1 MGRPFFAPPRRPL
14 VIFLRPPSRLRD
26 LRFVTVCGTGTLPRN
41 ASLSRYRQIAVT
53 ELEIGMYVSE
63 LDRPWLETP
72 FLFQGFVIRSNEEL
86 DALRRH
92 CRVVTVDIRGE
103 DDEPPAEP
111 VAARRPRRPAEA
123 IRELKAEMKQASG
136 IHRAVFESI
145 ENAMGTLRD
154 SGKLELRRLET
165 AVEPMVESVLRN
177 PAAMSC
183 LMRIRR
189 KGGYL
194 YSHSLASS
202 VWAAVLG
209 REIGL
214 DRDALRAVAL
224 GAMLL
229 DVGKTRLPEA
239 ILGKPGKLDA
249 AELALVRR
257 HVEYGLDLLKEA
269 GEVDPRVTEMV
280 AHHHERYNGSGYPAG
295 LRGATIPVYGRMAGI
310 VDTYDA
316 MITSR
321 PYASTQSSYGALRQ
335 LRALANIEFQSE
347 LVDQF
352 TQAIGMF
359 PTGTLVLL
367 NTGEVAVVTAQ
378 SRIRRLRPE
387 IMIILDADKQ
397 PLADF
402 RVVNLNRISP
412 TADDPSSLWIESGL
426 EPGAYGVDPAEYYLN

>member
-1 MGRPFFAPPRRPL
+1 
-14 VIFLRPPSRLRD
+14 
-26 LRFVTVCGTGTLPRN
+26 
-41 ASLSRYRQIAVT
+41 
-53 ELEIGMYVSE
+53 MYVSE

-72 FLFQGFVIRSNEEL
+72 FLFQGFYVRSEDEVAAVRSHCQQIVI
-86 DALRRH
+86 DT
-92 CRVVTVDIRGE
+92 RV
-103 DDEPPAEP
+103 DDEPPK
-111 VAARRPRRPAEA
+111 AATPTARPARPPEEA
-123 IRELKAEMKQASG
+123 MRELKDEIKQATG
-136 IHRAVFESI
+136 IHVAVYASI
-145 ENAMGTLRD
+145 EDVMGELKS
-154 SGKLELRRLET
+154 SGKLNVHKLEA
-165 AVEPMVESVLRN
+165 AVLPMVDSVLRN

-202 VWAAVLG
+202 VWATALG

-214 DRDALRAVAL
+214 DRDALRVVAL

-229 DVGKTRLPEA
+229 DVGKIRIPGK
-239 ILGKPGKLDA
+239 ILDKPGKLDA
-249 AELALVRR
+249 AEIALVRR
-257 HVEYGLDLLKEA
+257 HVEFGLDLVREA
-269 GEVDPRVTEMV
+269 GDVDPRVLDMV
-280 AHHHERYNGSGYPAG
+280 AHHHERHNGLGYPKALKG
-295 LRGATIPVYGRMAGI
+295 SEIPVYGRIAGI

-335 LRALANIEFQSE
+335 LRALAGTEFQSE
-347 LVDQF
+347 VVDQF

-387 IMIILDADKQ
+387 VMIILDADKQ
-397 PLADF
+397 PLADY
-402 RVVNLNRISP
+402 RVVDLNQVSA
-412 TADDPSSLWIESGL
+412 TADDQASLWIESGL
-426 EPGAYGVDPAEYYLN
+426 EPGAYDVDPAEYYLN

>member
-1 MGRPFFAPPRRPL
+1 
-14 VIFLRPPSRLRD
+14 
-26 LRFVTVCGTGTLPRN
+26 
-41 ASLSRYRQIAVT
+41 LSRYLKVPVA
-53 ELEIGMYVSE
+53 ELEIGMYVFE

-72 FLFQGFVIRSNEEL
+72 LLFQGFRIRSQEEI
-86 DALRRH
+86 DALRSH
-92 CRVVTVDIRGE
+92 CRAVVVDTRVE
-103 DDEPPAEP
+103 DEPPAHDESAP
-111 VAARRPRRPAEA
+111 PRQRPPPEA
-123 IRELKAEMKQASG
+123 MRELKDELKQASG
-136 IHRAVFESI
+136 IHVAAYASI
-145 ENAMGTLRD
+145 EEVMGALRNSD
-154 SGKLELRRLET
+154 KLNVTQLEQ
-165 AVEPMVESVLRN
+165 AVAPMVDSVMRN

-202 VWAAVLG
+202 VWATVLG

-214 DRDALRAVAL
+214 DRDGLRVVAL

-229 DVGKTRLPEA
+229 DVGKTRIPEA
-239 ILGKPGKLDA
+239 LLNKPGKLDA
-249 AELALVRR
+249 IEIAEMRR
-257 HVEYGLDLLKEA
+257 HVEYGVDLLKEA
-269 GEVDPRVTEMV
+269 GEVDSRVLDMV
-280 AHHHERYNGSGYPAG
+280 AHHHERFNGSGYPDG
-295 LRGATIPVYGRMAGI
+295 LKGADIPVYGRIAGI

-335 LRALANIEFQSE
+335 LRALAGIEFQAE
-347 LVDQF
+347 IVNQF

-378 SRIRRLRPE
+378 SRTRRLRPE
-387 IMIILDADKQ
+387 VMIILDADKQ
-397 PLADF
+397 PLHDYW
-402 RVVNLNRISP
+402 VVDLNLVAA
-412 TADDPSSLWIESGL
+412 TADDQASLWIESGL

>member
-1 MGRPFFAPPRRPL
+1 
-14 VIFLRPPSRLRD
+14 
-26 LRFVTVCGTGTLPRN
+26 
-41 ASLSRYRQIAVT
+41 
-53 ELEIGMYVSE
+53 MYVSE

-72 FLFQGFVIRSNEEL
+72 FLFQGFFLQSDEDVAAVRS
-86 DALRRH
+86 H
-92 CRVVTVDIRGE
+92 CREVVVDTQR
-103 DDEPPAEP
+103 DDDRVQPL
-111 VAARRPRRPAEA
+111 AARRPARPPEQAM
-123 IRELKAEMKQASG
+123 RELKDEIKQASG
-136 IHRAVFESI
+136 IHVAVAATI
-145 ENAMGTLRD
+145 EDVMGELK
-154 SGKLELRRLET
+154 SAGKLNVQKLET
-165 AVEPMVESVLRN
+165 AVLPMVDSVLRN

-194 YSHSLASS
+194 FSHSLASS
-202 VWAAVLG
+202 VWATALG

-214 DRDALRAVAL
+214 EREALRAVAL

-229 DVGKTRLPEA
+229 DVGKTRIPAA
-239 ILGKPGKLDA
+239 ILDKPGRLD
-249 AELALVRR
+249 EQERALMRR
-257 HVEYGLDLLKEA
+257 HVEFSLEIVREA
-269 GEVDPRVTEMV
+269 GALDPRVLEMV
-280 AHHHERYNGSGYPAG
+280 ENHHERHNGSGYPRGLAG
-295 LRGATIPVYGRMAGI
+295 DAIPVYGRIAGL

-335 LRALANIEFQSE
+335 LRSLAGAEFQPE

-378 SRIRRLRPE
+378 SRARRLRPE
-387 IMIILDADKQ
+387 VMIILDAGKQ
-397 PLADF
+397 PLDDY
-402 RVVNLNRISP
+402 RVVDLNQVSA
-412 TADDPSSLWIESGL
+412 TADDQASLWIEQGL

>member
-1 MGRPFFAPPRRPL
+1 
-14 VIFLRPPSRLRD
+14 
-26 LRFVTVCGTGTLPRN
+26 
-41 ASLSRYRQIAVT
+41 
-53 ELEIGMYVSE
+53 MYVSE

-72 FLFQGFVIRSNEEL
+72 FLFQGFFVQSDEDVAAVRS
-86 DALRRH
+86 H
-92 CRVVTVDIRGE
+92 CREVVVDTQRE
-103 DDEPPAEP
+103 DDRPQPL
-111 VAARRPRRPAEA
+111 AARTPSRPGAA
-123 IRELKAEMKQASG
+123 AMRELKDEIKQASG
-136 IHRAVFESI
+136 IHVSVAATI
-145 ENAMGTLRD
+145 EDVMGELKN
-154 SGKLELRRLET
+154 SGKLNVHRLET
-165 AVEPMVESVLRN
+165 AVLPMVDSVLRN

-189 KGGYL
+189 QGGYL

-202 VWAAVLG
+202 VWATALG

-214 DRDALRAVAL
+214 DRESLRVVAL

-229 DVGKTRLPEA
+229 DVGKTRIPAA
-239 ILGKPGKLDA
+239 ILDKPGRLDDR
-249 AELALVRR
+249 ERALMRR
-257 HVEYGLDLLKEA
+257 HVEFSLEIVREA
-269 GEVDPRVTEMV
+269 GDVDARVLDMV
-280 AHHHERYNGSGYPAG
+280 ANHHERHDGSGYPQGLAG
-295 LRGATIPVYGRMAGI
+295 DGIPVYGRIAGL

-335 LRALANIEFQSE
+335 LRSLAGSQFQPE

-378 SRIRRLRPE
+378 SRVRRLRPE
-387 IMIILDADKQ
+387 IMVILDAEKR
-397 PLADF
+397 PLDDY
-402 RVVNLNRISP
+402 RVVDLNQVSA
-412 TADDPSSLWIESGL
+412 TADDQASLWIEQGL

>member
-1 MGRPFFAPPRRPL
+1 M
-14 VIFLRPPSRLRD
+14 
-26 LRFVTVCGTGTLPRN
+26 RFVTVCGTGTLPRN
-41 ASLSRYRQIAVT
+41 ASLTRYRQIAVT

-72 FLFQGFVIRSNEEL
+72 FLFQGFVIRGNEEL
-86 DALRRH
+86 EALRRH
-92 CRVVTVDIRGE
+92 CRVVTVDTRGE

-111 VAARRPRRPAEA
+111 AEARRPRRPAEA

-154 SGKLELRRLET
+154 SGKLDLRRLET

-214 DRDALRAVAL
+214 DRDALHAVAL

-269 GEVDPRVTEMV
+269 GEVDPRVAEMV

-295 LRGATIPVYGRMAGI
+295 LRGAAIPVYGRMAGI

-402 RVVNLNRISP
+402 RVVDLNQISP

>member
-1 MGRPFFAPPRRPL
+1 L
-14 VIFLRPPSRLRD
+14 
-26 LRFVTVCGTGTLPRN
+26 T
-41 ASLSRYRQIAVT
+41 RYRQIPVAD
-53 ELEIGMYVSE
+53 LEIGMYVSE

-72 FLFQGFVIRSNEEL
+72 FLFQGFVIRSDEEL

-92 CRVVTVDIRGE
+92 CHLVTVDTRGE
-103 DDEPPAEP
+103 DGEPAPAPVEP
-111 VAARRPRRPAEA
+111 RRPRRPAEA
-123 IRELKAEMKQASG
+123 VRELKAEMKQASG
-136 IHRAVFESI
+136 IHMAVFESI
-145 ENAMGTLRD
+145 ESAMGTLRD
-154 SGKLELRRLET
+154 SGKLDLRRLES
-165 AVEPMVESVLRN
+165 AVEPMVASVLRN

-249 AELALVRR
+249 GELALVRR
-257 HVEYGLDLLKEA
+257 HVEYGLDLLKQA
-269 GEVDPRVTEMV
+269 GTVDPRVVEMV
-280 AHHHERYNGSGYPAG
+280 AYHHERYNGSGYPAG
-295 LRGATIPVYGRMAGI
+295 LRGAAIPVYGRMAGI

-335 LRALANIEFQSE
+335 LRALSNIEFQSE

-397 PLADF
+397 PLAEF
-402 RVVNLNRISP
+402 RVVDLNQISP

-426 EPGAYGVDPAEYYLN
+426 EPGAFGVDPAEYYLN

>member
-1 MGRPFFAPPRRPL
+1 
-14 VIFLRPPSRLRD
+14 
-26 LRFVTVCGTGTLPRN
+26 
-41 ASLSRYRQIAVT
+41 
-53 ELEIGMYVSE
+53 MYVSE

-72 FLFQGFVIRSNEEL
+72 FLFQGFYIRSAEEI
-86 DALRRH
+86 AAVRNH
-92 CRVVTVDIRGE
+92 CRQVVVDTDR
-103 DDEPPAEP
+103 DDDRPRPPAVP
-111 VAARRPRRPAEA
+111 PLPRAPAGA
-123 IRELKAEMKQASG
+123 MRELKDEIKQASG
-136 IHRAVFESI
+136 IHVSLAVSI
-145 ENAMGTLRD
+145 EDVMGELKS
-154 SGKLELRRLET
+154 SGRLNVHKLEA
-165 AVEPMVESVLRN
+165 AVQPMVDSVLRN

-183 LMRIRR
+183 LMRLRR

-202 VWAAVLG
+202 VWATALG

-214 DRDALRAVAL
+214 DREALLAVAL

-229 DVGKTRLPEA
+229 DVGKTRIPEA
-239 ILGKPGKLDA
+239 ILGKPGKLEAD
-249 AELALVRR
+249 ELALVRR
-257 HVEYGLDLLKEA
+257 HVEFSLEIFEEA
-269 GEVDPRVTEMV
+269 GEVNPRVVEMV
-280 AHHHERYNGSGYPAG
+280 AHHHERHDGSGYP
-295 LRGATIPVYGRMAGI
+295 RGAKGDEIPVYGRIAGI

-321 PYASTQSSYGALRQ
+321 PYATTQSSYGALRQ
-335 LRALANIEFQSE
+335 LRSLAGREFQSE

-387 IMIILDADKQ
+387 VMIILDAEKQ
-397 PLADF
+397 PLADY
-402 RVVNLNRISP
+402 RVVDLNKVSA
-412 TADDPSSLWIESGL
+412 TANDQVSLWIEQGL

>member
-1 MGRPFFAPPRRPL
+1 
-14 VIFLRPPSRLRD
+14 
-26 LRFVTVCGTGTLPRN
+26 
-41 ASLSRYRQIAVT
+41 
-53 ELEIGMYVSE
+53 MYVSE

-72 FLFQGFVIRSNEEL
+72 FLFQGFHIRNQEEI
-86 DALRRH
+86 DALRAH
-92 CRVVTVDIRGE
+92 CRHVVVDTREE
-103 DDEPPAEP
+103 DDKNAAESPPPIPHADKK
-111 VAARRPRRPAEA
+111 PAEA
-123 IRELKAEMKQASG
+123 MRGLKSEIKPASH
-136 IHRAVFESI
+136 IHMEVYSSVEDV
-145 ENAMGTLRD
+145 MGTLRH
-154 SGKLELRRLET
+154 SGKLDVRKLES
-165 AVEPMVESVLRN
+165 AVEPMVDSVLRN

-202 VWAAVLG
+202 VWATVLG

-214 DRDALRAVAL
+214 DRDALRVVAL

-229 DVGKTRLPEA
+229 DVGKIRIAEDL
-239 ILGKPGKLDA
+239 LNKPGKLNA
-249 AELALVRR
+249 AEIKHVRQ
-257 HVEYGLDLLKEA
+257 HVEFGMEVLQEA
-269 GEVDPRVTEMV
+269 GDVDKRVLDMI
-280 AHHHERYNGSGYPAG
+280 AYHHERFNGSGYPNG
-295 LRGATIPVYGRMAGI
+295 LKGGEIPVYGRIAGI

-335 LRALANIEFQSE
+335 LRALAGVEFQAE
-347 LVDQF
+347 IVDQF

-387 IMIILDADKQ
+387 VMIILDKDKKQ
-397 PLADF
+397 LDDY
-402 RVVNLNRISP
+402 RVVDLNDVSA
-412 TADDPSSLWIESGL
+412 TADNQSSLWIESGL
-426 EPGAYGVDPAEYYLN
+426 EPGAYGIDPADYYLN

>member
-1 MGRPFFAPPRRPL
+1 
-14 VIFLRPPSRLRD
+14 
-26 LRFVTVCGTGTLPRN
+26 
-41 ASLSRYRQIAVT
+41 
-53 ELEIGMYVSE
+53 MYVSE

-72 FLFQGFVIRSNEEL
+72 FLFQGFYVSNDEEL
-86 DALRRH
+86 AAVRSH
-92 CRVVTVDIRGE
+92 CRQIVIDTQK
-103 DDEPPAEP
+103 DEERPAAPAPPLP
-111 VAARRPRRPAEA
+111 SRRPAEA
-123 IRELKAEMKQASG
+123 LRELKDEIKQASG
-136 IHRAVFESI
+136 IHVALYTSVQDV
-145 ENAMGTLRD
+145 MGELKS
-154 SGKLELRRLET
+154 SGKLNVQQLEA
-165 AVEPMVESVLRN
+165 AVLPMVDSVLRN

-202 VWAAVLG
+202 VWATVLG

-214 DRDALRAVAL
+214 DRDALRVLAF

-229 DVGKTRLPEA
+229 DVGKTRISEA
-239 ILGKPGKLDA
+239 ILEKPGKLDA
-249 AELALVRR
+249 GEIAEMRR
-257 HVEYGLDLLKEA
+257 HVELGLELVRRA
-269 GEVDPRVTEMV
+269 GDVDSRVTDMV
-280 AHHHERYNGSGYPAG
+280 AHHHERHNGSGYPDGLKGDEIPIYARIAG
-295 LRGATIPVYGRMAGI
+295 V

-335 LRALANIEFQSE
+335 LRSLAGTDFQAE

-387 IMIILDADKQ
+387 IMIILDAEKQ
-397 PLADF
+397 QLADY
-402 RVVNLNRISP
+402 RVVDLNQVSA
-412 TADDPSSLWIESGL
+412 TADNQVSLWIEQGL
-426 EPGAYGVDPAEYYLN
+426 EPGAYGIDPAEYYLN

>member
-1 MGRPFFAPPRRPL
+1 
-14 VIFLRPPSRLRD
+14 
-26 LRFVTVCGTGTLPRN
+26 
-41 ASLSRYRQIAVT
+41 
-53 ELEIGMYVSE
+53 MYVSE

-72 FLFQGFVIRSNEEL
+72 FLFQGFYVRSDEDVAEVRSHCREVVVDTQHEDDRPRPL
-86 DALRRH
+86 ELRRPA
-92 CRVVTVDIRGE
+92 R
-103 DDEPPAEP
+103 PPAE
-111 VAARRPRRPAEA
+111 AM
-123 IRELKAEMKQASG
+123 RELKDEIKQASG
-136 IHRAVFESI
+136 IHVSVAATI
-145 ENAMGTLRD
+145 EDVMGELK
-154 SGKLELRRLET
+154 SAGKLNVQKLES
-165 AVEPMVESVLRN
+165 AVLPMVDSVLRN

-202 VWAAVLG
+202 VWATALG

-214 DRDALRAVAL
+214 EREALRVVAL

-229 DVGKTRLPEA
+229 DVGKTRIAQA
-239 ILGKPGKLDA
+239 ILDKPGRLDA
-249 AELALVRR
+249 DERALMRR
-257 HVEYGLDLLKEA
+257 HVEFSLEIVREA
-269 GEVDPRVTEMV
+269 GDVDSRVLDMV
-280 AHHHERYNGSGYPAG
+280 ANHHERHNGGGYPRG
-295 LRGATIPVYGRMAGI
+295 LKGDEIPVYGRIAGL

-335 LRALANIEFQSE
+335 LRSLAGAEFQPE

-378 SRIRRLRPE
+378 SRVRRLRPE
-387 IMIILDADKQ
+387 VMIILDAAKQ
-397 PLADF
+397 PLDDY
-402 RVVNLNRISP
+402 RVVDLNQVAA
-412 TADDPSSLWIESGL
+412 TADDQASLWIEQGL

>member
-1 MGRPFFAPPRRPL
+1 
-14 VIFLRPPSRLRD
+14 
-26 LRFVTVCGTGTLPRN
+26 
-41 ASLSRYRQIAVT
+41 
-53 ELEIGMYVSE
+53 MYVSE

-72 FLFQGFVIRSNEEL
+72 FLFQGFHVRSDEEI
-86 DALRRH
+86 AAVRSH
-92 CRVVTVDIRGE
+92 CRQIVIDTRV
-103 DDEPPAEP
+103 DDEPPKAAAVEP
-111 VAARRPRRPAEA
+111 RPARPPAEA
-123 IRELKAEMKQASG
+123 MRGLKDELKQASG
-136 IHRAVFESI
+136 IHLAVYASVEDV
-145 ENAMGTLRD
+145 MGELKS
-154 SGKLELRRLET
+154 SGKLNVHKLEA
-165 AVEPMVESVLRN
+165 AVLPMVDSVLRN

-202 VWAAVLG
+202 VWATALG

-214 DRDALRAVAL
+214 DRDALRVVAL

-229 DVGKTRLPEA
+229 DVGKIRIAGE
-239 ILGKPGKLDA
+239 ILDKPGKLDA
-249 AELALVRR
+249 AEIAHVRR
-257 HVEYGLDLLKEA
+257 HVEFGVDLVKEW
-269 GEVDPRVTEMV
+269 GDVDPRVLDMM
-280 AHHHERYNGSGYPAG
+280 AHHHERHNGTGYPQG
-295 LRGATIPVYGRMAGI
+295 LKGSDIPVYGRIAGV

-335 LRALANIEFQSE
+335 LRALAGTEFQSE
-347 LVDQF
+347 VVDQF

-387 IMIILDADKQ
+387 VMVILDAEKQ
-397 PLADF
+397 PLANY
-402 RVVNLNRISP
+402 RVVDLNEISA
-412 TADDPSSLWIESGL
+412 TADDQSSLWIESGL
-426 EPGAYGVDPAEYYLN
+426 EPGAHGVDPAEYYLN

>member
-1 MGRPFFAPPRRPL
+1 
-14 VIFLRPPSRLRD
+14 
-26 LRFVTVCGTGTLPRN
+26 
-41 ASLSRYRQIAVT
+41 
-53 ELEIGMYVSE
+53 MYVSE

-72 FLFQGFVIRSNEEL
+72 FLFQGFYVQSDE
-86 DALRRH
+86 DVVALRSH
-92 CRVVTVDIRGE
+92 CHEVVVDTQRE
-103 DDEPPAEP
+103 DDRPRPLELKRPARPPAE
-111 VAARRPRRPAEA
+111 AM
-123 IRELKAEMKQASG
+123 RELKDEIKQASG
-136 IHRAVFESI
+136 IHVSVAATI
-145 ENAMGTLRD
+145 EDVMGELK
-154 SGKLELRRLET
+154 SAGKLNVQKLES
-165 AVEPMVESVLRN
+165 AVLPMVDSVLRN

-202 VWAAVLG
+202 VWATALG

-214 DRDALRAVAL
+214 EREALRVLAL

-229 DVGKTRLPEA
+229 DVGKIRIPQS
-239 ILGKPGKLDA
+239 ILDKPGKLDPD
-249 AELALVRR
+249 ERALMRR
-257 HVEYGLDLLKEA
+257 HVEFSLEIVREA
-269 GEVDPRVTEMV
+269 GDVDSRVLDMV
-280 AHHHERYNGSGYPAG
+280 ANHHERHNGGGYPRG
-295 LRGATIPVYGRMAGI
+295 LKGDEIPVYGRIAGL

-335 LRALANIEFQSE
+335 LRSLAGAEFQPE

-378 SRIRRLRPE
+378 SRTRRLRPE
-387 IMIILDADKQ
+387 IMIILDAEKR
-397 PLADF
+397 PLDDY
-402 RVVNLNRISP
+402 RVVDLNRIP
-412 TADDPSSLWIESGL
+412 ATADDQASLWIEQGL

>member
-1 MGRPFFAPPRRPL
+1 
-14 VIFLRPPSRLRD
+14 
-26 LRFVTVCGTGTLPRN
+26 
-41 ASLSRYRQIAVT
+41 
-53 ELEIGMYVSE
+53 MYVSE

-72 FLFQGFVIRSNEEL
+72 FLFQGFYVQSDEDVAAVRS
-86 DALRRH
+86 H
-92 CRVVTVDIRGE
+92 CREVVVDTQR
-103 DDEPPAEP
+103 DDDRPRPLELKRPARPPAE
-111 VAARRPRRPAEA
+111 AM
-123 IRELKAEMKQASG
+123 RELKDEIKQASG
-136 IHRAVFESI
+136 IHVSVAATI
-145 ENAMGTLRD
+145 EDVMGELK
-154 SGKLELRRLET
+154 SAGKLNVQKLES
-165 AVEPMVESVLRN
+165 AVLPMVDSVLRN

-202 VWAAVLG
+202 VWATALG

-214 DRDALRAVAL
+214 EREALRVVAL

-229 DVGKTRLPEA
+229 DVGKTRISQA
-239 ILGKPGKLDA
+239 ILDKPGKLDA
-249 AELALVRR
+249 QERALMRR
-257 HVEYGLDLLKEA
+257 HVEFSLEIVREA
-269 GEVDPRVTEMV
+269 GDVDPRVLDMV
-280 AHHHERYNGSGYPAG
+280 ANHHERHNGGGYPRG
-295 LRGATIPVYGRMAGI
+295 LKGDEIPVYGRIAGL

-335 LRALANIEFQSE
+335 LRSLAGTEFQPE

-378 SRIRRLRPE
+378 SRARRLRPE
-387 IMIILDADKQ
+387 VMIILDAAKQ
-397 PLADF
+397 PLKDY
-402 RVVNLNRISP
+402 RVVDLNQVAA
-412 TADDPSSLWIESGL
+412 TADDQASLWIEQGL
-426 EPGAYGVDPAEYYLN
+426 EPGAYEVDPAEYYLN

>member
-1 MGRPFFAPPRRPL
+1 
-14 VIFLRPPSRLRD
+14 
-26 LRFVTVCGTGTLPRN
+26 
-41 ASLSRYRQIAVT
+41 
-53 ELEIGMYVSE
+53 MYVSE

-72 FLFQGFVIRSNEEL
+72 FLFQGFYVRSEDEVAAVRSHCQQIVIDTL
-86 DALRRH
+86 
-92 CRVVTVDIRGE
+92 V
-103 DDEPPAEP
+103 DDEPPKAATP
-111 VAARRPRRPAEA
+111 AARPARPPAEA
-123 IRELKAEMKQASG
+123 MRELKDEIKQATG
-136 IHRAVFESI
+136 IHVAVYASI
-145 ENAMGTLRD
+145 EDVMGELKS
-154 SGKLELRRLET
+154 SGKLNVHKLEA
-165 AVEPMVESVLRN
+165 AVLPMVDSVLRN

-202 VWAAVLG
+202 VWATALG

-214 DRDALRAVAL
+214 DRDALRVVAL

-229 DVGKTRLPEA
+229 DVGKIRIPGK
-239 ILGKPGKLDA
+239 ILDKPGKLDA
-249 AELALVRR
+249 AEIALVRR
-257 HVEYGLDLLKEA
+257 HVEFGLDLVREA
-269 GEVDPRVTEMV
+269 GDVDPRVLDMV
-280 AHHHERYNGSGYPAG
+280 AHHHERHNGSGYPKG
-295 LRGATIPVYGRMAGI
+295 LKGSEIPVYGRIAGI

-335 LRALANIEFQSE
+335 LRALAGTEFQSE
-347 LVDQF
+347 VVDQF

-387 IMIILDADKQ
+387 VMIILDADKQ
-397 PLADF
+397 PLADY
-402 RVVNLNRISP
+402 RVVDLNQVSA
-412 TADDPSSLWIESGL
+412 TADDQASLWIESGL

>member
-1 MGRPFFAPPRRPL
+1 
-14 VIFLRPPSRLRD
+14 
-26 LRFVTVCGTGTLPRN
+26 
-41 ASLSRYRQIAVT
+41 
-53 ELEIGMYVSE
+53 MYVSE

-72 FLFQGFVIRSNEEL
+72 FLFQGFYVQSEEDVSSVRS
-86 DALRRH
+86 H
-92 CRVVTVDIRGE
+92 CREVVIDTQR
-103 DDEPPAEP
+103 DDDRPEPLAMRVPAR
-111 VAARRPRRPAEA
+111 AGAEA
-123 IRELKAEMKQASG
+123 MRELKDEIQQASG
-136 IHRAVFESI
+136 IHVAAAATI
-145 ENAMGTLRD
+145 EDVMGELKS
-154 SGKLELRRLET
+154 SGKLNVRKLET
-165 AVEPMVESVLRN
+165 AVLPMVDSVLRN

-202 VWAAVLG
+202 VWATALG

-214 DRDALRAVAL
+214 DRESLRMVAL

-229 DVGKTRLPEA
+229 DVGKTRIPAA
-239 ILGKPGKLDA
+239 ILDKPAKLD
-249 AELALVRR
+249 EQERALMRR
-257 HVEYGLDLLKEA
+257 HVEFSLEIVQEA
-269 GEVDPRVTEMV
+269 GDVDSRVLDMV
-280 AHHHERYNGSGYPAG
+280 ANHHERHDGSGYPRG
-295 LRGATIPVYGRMAGI
+295 LKGDAIPVYGRIAGL

-321 PYASTQSSYGALRQ
+321 PYASTQSSYGAIRQ
-335 LRALANIEFQSE
+335 LRSLAGAEFQPE

-378 SRIRRLRPE
+378 SRTRRLRPE
-387 IMIILDADKQ
+387 IMVILDAEKR
-397 PLADF
+397 PLGDY
-402 RVVNLNRISP
+402 RVVDLNRVSA
-412 TADDPSSLWIESGL
+412 TADDQASLWIEQGL

>member
-1 MGRPFFAPPRRPL
+1 MP
-14 VIFLRPPSRLRD
+14 
-26 LRFVTVCGTGTLPRN
+26 
-41 ASLSRYRQIAVT
+41 RYRKIPVAELAV
-53 ELEIGMYVSE
+53 GMYVSE

-72 FLFQGFVIRSNEEL
+72 FLFQGFYVQSDEEVAAVRS
-86 DALRRH
+86 H
-92 CRVVTVDIRGE
+92 CRQVMVDTERDE
-103 DDEPPAEP
+103 DRPQPLATRRAAAP
-111 VAARRPRRPAEA
+111 ARRGDARAEGRDQAGFGRPRFGRGDD
-123 IRELKAEMKQASG
+123 RERDGRAQA
-136 IHRAVFESI
+136 A
-145 ENAMGTLRD
+145 
-154 SGKLELRRLET
+154 GKLDVHKLEA
-165 AVEPMVESVLRN
+165 AVLPMVDSVLRN

-202 VWAAVLG
+202 VWATALG

-214 DRDALRAVAL
+214 ERDALRVVAL

-229 DVGKTRLPEA
+229 DIGKTRIPEE

-249 AELALVRR
+249 GELALMRR
-257 HVEYGLDLLKEA
+257 HVEFSLEIVEEA
-269 GEVDPRVTEMV
+269 GEVDPRVLEMV
-280 AHHHERYNGSGYPAG
+280 AHHHERHDGSGYPRG
-295 LRGATIPVYGRMAGI
+295 LKGDDIPVYGRIAGV

-335 LRALANIEFQSE
+335 LRSLAGTEFQPE

-378 SRIRRLRPE
+378 SRVRRLRPE
-387 IMIILDADKQ
+387 IMVILDAEKQ
-397 PLADF
+397 PLADY
-402 RVVNLNRISP
+402 RVVDLNQVSA
-412 TADDPSSLWIESGL
+412 TADNQASLWIEQGL

>member
-1 MGRPFFAPPRRPL
+1 L
-14 VIFLRPPSRLRD
+14 
-26 LRFVTVCGTGTLPRN
+26 T
-41 ASLSRYRQIAVT
+41 RYRQIPVAD
-53 ELEIGMYVSE
+53 LEIGMYVSE

-72 FLFQGFVIRSNEEL
+72 FLFQGFVIRSDEEL

-92 CRVVTVDIRGE
+92 CHLVTVDTRGE
-103 DDEPPAEP
+103 DAEP
-111 VAARRPRRPAEA
+111 ATAPVEPRRPRRPAEA
-123 IRELKAEMKQASG
+123 VRELKAEMKQASG
-136 IHRAVFESI
+136 IHMAVFESI
-145 ENAMGTLRD
+145 ESAMGTLRD
-154 SGKLELRRLET
+154 SGKLDLRRLES
-165 AVEPMVESVLRN
+165 AVGPMVASVLRN

-257 HVEYGLDLLKEA
+257 HVEYGLDLLKQA
-269 GEVDPRVTEMV
+269 GTVDPRVVEMV
-280 AHHHERYNGSGYPAG
+280 AYHHERYNGSGYPAG
-295 LRGATIPVYGRMAGI
+295 LRGAAIPVYGRMAGI

-335 LRALANIEFQSE
+335 LRALSNIEFQSE

-397 PLADF
+397 PLTEF
-402 RVVNLNRISP
+402 RVVDLNQISP

-426 EPGAYGVDPAEYYLN
+426 EPGAFGVDPAEYYLN

>member
-1 MGRPFFAPPRRPL
+1 M
-14 VIFLRPPSRLRD
+14 
-26 LRFVTVCGTGTLPRN
+26 
-41 ASLSRYRQIAVT
+41 SRYRKIPVA
-53 ELEIGMYVSE
+53 ELEVGMYVSE

-72 FLFQGFVIRSNEEL
+72 FLFQGFYVQSNEEI
-86 DALRRH
+86 AAVRNH
-92 CRVVTVDIRGE
+92 CRQVVVDTQR
-103 DDEPPAEP
+103 DDDRPQPLASRRLPRPPN
-111 VAARRPRRPAEA
+111 EA
-123 IRELKAEMKQASG
+123 MRELKDEIKQASG
-136 IHRAVFESI
+136 IHVSVAASI
-145 ENAMGTLRD
+145 EDVMGELKNA
-154 SGKLELRRLET
+154 GKLNVHKLEA
-165 AVEPMVESVLRN
+165 AVLPMVDSVLRN

-202 VWAAVLG
+202 VWATALG

-214 DRDALRAVAL
+214 EREALRVVAL

-229 DVGKTRLPEA
+229 DIGKVRIAEE

-249 AELALVRR
+249 EELALMRR
-257 HVEYGLDLLKEA
+257 HVDFSLEIVQEA
-269 GEVDPRVTEMV
+269 GEVDPRVLEMV
-280 AHHHERYNGSGYPAG
+280 ANHHERHDGSGYPRG
-295 LRGATIPVYGRMAGI
+295 LKGDEIPVYGRIAGL

-335 LRALANIEFQSE
+335 LRSLAGVQFQSE

-378 SRIRRLRPE
+378 SRVRRLRPE
-387 IMIILDADKQ
+387 IMIILDAGKQ
-397 PLADF
+397 PLDDY
-402 RVVNLNRISP
+402 RVVDLNQVSA
-412 TADDPSSLWIESGL
+412 TADDQASLWIEQGL

>member
-1 MGRPFFAPPRRPL
+1 
-14 VIFLRPPSRLRD
+14 
-26 LRFVTVCGTGTLPRN
+26 
-41 ASLSRYRQIAVT
+41 
-53 ELEIGMYVSE
+53 MYVSE

-72 FLFQGFVIRSNEEL
+72 FLFQGFYIRSAEEI
-86 DALRRH
+86 AAVRNH
-92 CRVVTVDIRGE
+92 CRQVVVDTDR
-103 DDEPPAEP
+103 DDDRPRPPAVP
-111 VAARRPRRPAEA
+111 PLPRAPAGA
-123 IRELKAEMKQASG
+123 MRELKDEIKQASG
-136 IHRAVFESI
+136 IHVSLAVSI
-145 ENAMGTLRD
+145 EDVMGELKS
-154 SGKLELRRLET
+154 SGRLNVHKLEA
-165 AVEPMVESVLRN
+165 AVQPMVDSVLRN

-183 LMRIRR
+183 LMRLRR

-202 VWAAVLG
+202 VWATALG

-214 DRDALRAVAL
+214 DREALLAVAL

-229 DVGKTRLPEA
+229 DVGKTRIPEA
-239 ILGKPGKLDA
+239 ILGKPGKLEAD
-249 AELALVRR
+249 ELALVRR
-257 HVEYGLDLLKEA
+257 HVEFSLEIFEEA
-269 GEVDPRVTEMV
+269 GEVNPRVVEMV
-280 AHHHERYNGSGYPAG
+280 AHHHERHDGSGYP
-295 LRGATIPVYGRMAGI
+295 RGAKGDEIPVYGRIAGI

-321 PYASTQSSYGALRQ
+321 PYATTQSSYGALRQ
-335 LRALANIEFQSE
+335 LRSLAGREFQPE

-387 IMIILDADKQ
+387 VMIILDAEKQ
-397 PLADF
+397 PLADY
-402 RVVNLNRISP
+402 RVVDLNKVSA
-412 TADDPSSLWIESGL
+412 TANDQVSLWIEQGL